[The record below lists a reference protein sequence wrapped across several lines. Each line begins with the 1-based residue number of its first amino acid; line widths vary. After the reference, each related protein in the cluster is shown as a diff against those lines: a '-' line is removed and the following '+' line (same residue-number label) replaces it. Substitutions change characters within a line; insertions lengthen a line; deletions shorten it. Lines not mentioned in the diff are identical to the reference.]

1 MNEMLKANTNI
12 VTELVNSD
20 EAKVSLVLSEET
32 KVIRWDWMNGKYNL
46 TLKHD
51 DNSIDL
57 KRSSILKLF
66 YQHDTHGSTP
76 PIGRLDNVRLEDGK
90 MKADAYFDKE
100 DEFAMQ
106 IFGKIE
112 RGFLES
118 VSVGITIHDG
128 KMTEFK
134 SKPNEYT
141 ATKWELNEVSI
152 VNIPAIPTAGVGL
165 SQQIKNEG
173 DQMDLSGLTAESL
186 TENRPDLVAEFKK
199 MGFEDG
205 KTEGFTSGK
214 EEGLEL
220 GKAEGAKAETER
232 LASIDAVAMSGYED
246 IVDAAK
252 KDGESTAEDV
262 ELAIIRKQRANLSN
276 ASMAR
281 GTDGAN
287 LAAQVAELNEGANG
301 EGEEPS
307 DEDQAVALMDEA
319 AKNAKGA
326 K

>member
-1 MNEMLKANTNI
+1 MNEMLRANTSI
-12 VTELVNSD
+12 VTELIDKD
-20 EAKVSLVLSEET
+20 EAKVSLVLNEET

-57 KRSSILKLF
+57 GRAKILKLF
-66 YQHDTHGSTP
+66 YQHDTHGATP

-165 SQQIKNEG
+165 SQQIKTKG
-173 DQMDLSGLTAESL
+173 DQVDLSELTAEAL
-186 TENRPDLVAEFKK
+186 TESRPELVAAFEKV
-199 MGFEDG
+199 GFEKG
-205 KTEGFTSGK
+205 KTEGFSSGK
-214 EEGLEL
+214 EEGLKL
-220 GKAEGAKAETER
+220 GKAEGAKAETTR
-232 LASIDAVAMSGYED
+232 LASIDDVAMSGYED

-252 KDGESTAEDV
+252 KDGKSTAEDV
-262 ELAIIRKQRANLSN
+262 ELAIIRKQRKNISTAGE
-276 ASMAR
+276 AR
-281 GTDGAN
+281 SIDGKN
-287 LAAQVAELNEGANG
+287 LAAQTAELNAGASG
-301 EGEEPS
+301 GADEPS
-307 DEDQAVALMDEA
+307 DEDEAVALMDEA

-326 K
+326 

>member
-1 MNEMLKANTNI
+1 MNEMLRANTDI
-12 VTELVNSD
+12 VAELIDKD

-51 DNSIDL
+51 ENSIDL
-57 KRSSILKLF
+57 GRAKILKLF
-66 YQHDTHGSTP
+66 YQHDTHGATP

-152 VNIPAIPTAGVGL
+152 VNIPAIPSAGIEL
-165 SQQIKNEG
+165 SQEKNTQGE
-173 DQMDLSGLTAESL
+173 DMNLSDITVDFLQ
-186 TENRPDLVAEFKK
+186 ENLPDVVAVFTKQ
-199 MGFEDG
+199 GFEDG
-205 KTEGFTSGK
+205 KKEGFTSGK
-214 EEGLEL
+214 EEGLGL

-232 LASIDAVAMSGYED
+232 LASIDKVAMAGYED

-252 KDGESTAEDV
+252 KDGKSTAEDV
-262 ELAIIRKQRANLSN
+262 ELAIIRKQRANIST
-276 ASMAR
+276 AGAAR
-281 GTDGAN
+281 STDGKN
-287 LAAQVAELNEGANG
+287 LAAQTAELNAGASG
-301 EGEEPS
+301 GGDEPS
-307 DEDQAVALMDEA
+307 DEDKAVALMDEA
-319 AKNAKGA
+319 AQNAKGA
-326 K
+326 

>member
-1 MNEMLKANTNI
+1 MNEALRANTNI
-12 VTELVNSD
+12 VSELINKD

-51 DNSIDL
+51 TENIDL
-57 KRSSILKLF
+57 SRAGILKLF
-66 YQHDTHGSTP
+66 YQHDTHGDTP
-76 PIGRLDNVRLEDGK
+76 PIGRLENVRLEEGK
-90 MKADAYFDKE
+90 LKADAFFDKE

-128 KMTEFK
+128 KMKEFK

-165 SQQIKNEG
+165 SQQIKTKG
-173 DQMDLSGLTAESL
+173 DQMDLSGLTVEAL
-186 TENRPDLVAEFKK
+186 TESRPDLVAEFKK
-199 MGFEDG
+199 LGFEDG

-214 EEGLEL
+214 EEGMEL
-220 GKAEGAKAETER
+220 GKAEGAKSEAERIE
-232 LASIDAVAMSGYED
+232 SIEKLSMAGYEN
-246 IVDAAK
+246 IIADAKLDSNATPDSVK
-252 KDGESTAEDV
+252 
-262 ELAIIRKQRANLSN
+262 LAIFDAIQKKS
-276 ASMAR
+276 ASAKNAR
-281 GTDGAN
+281 GTDGEN
-287 LAAQVAELNEGANG
+287 LAKQTAELNSEATPEQN
-301 EGEEPS
+301 
-307 DEDQAVALMDEA
+307 DDAA
-319 AKNAKGA
+319 AKAAGERMAQAGKKARGE